1 MKGKLQPEVSG
12 KITEQEGELAAEYAP
27 GLCFYQWDIEEF
39 LKTKAAAGTMV
50 EYMMHEVGLT
60 MKDIEKFYVAG
71 AFGTHISKES
81 GVTIGLYP
89 DIRRDKIVLPGNTSL
104 LGAGKMLLN
113 KEYQK
118 DILELLE
125 KMVYIQFGAVD
136 NFVHL
141 MAASEAIPHTDLKRY
156 PTVEAELR
164 RRGRG

>member
-1 MKGKLQPEVSG
+1 MR
-12 KITEQEGELAAEYAP
+12 
-27 GLCFYQWDIEEF
+27 
-39 LKTKAAAGTMV
+39 
-50 EYMMHEVGLT
+50 
-60 MKDIEKFYVAG
+60 DIEKFYVAG

-141 MAASEAIPHTDLKRY
+141 MAAAEAIPHTDLNRY

-164 RRGRG
+164 KRGKE

>member
-27 GLCFYQWDIEEF
+27 GLCFYQSDIEEF

-50 EYMMHEVGLT
+50 EYMMNEVGLT
-60 MKDIEKFYVAG
+60 MRDIENFYVAG
-71 AFGTHISKES
+71 AFGTRISKES

-118 DILELLE
+118 DILEVLE

-141 MAASEAIPHTDLKRY
+141 MVAAEAIPHTDLSRY